1 MNYIQSTTEPININ
15 ITTRAEMS
23 QGETMDVT
31 VYIKAENETSESH
44 YDGLLTMMGYYT
56 TLTINPNGIEEEGE
70 HESHGH
76 GNTLSL
82 SEETVYNMRLKDEND
97 NIIYKGKIFSTTQD
111 KIEYKINNDNYTTTT
126 SSGNDFLIFE

>member
-1 MNYIQSTTEPININ
+1 MNYIQSTTEPINVN
-15 ITTRAEMS
+15 ITTRANLS

-31 VYIKAENETSESH
+31 VYIKAENDTEENH

-56 TLTINPNGIEEEGE
+56 TLTINPNGDGEEGE

-76 GNTLSL
+76 GNILSL
-82 SEETVYNMRLKDEND
+82 SEEASYNMRLKDEND
-97 NIIYKGKIFSTTQD
+97 NTIYKGKIFSTSQTVS
-111 KIEYKINNDNYTTTT
+111 EYKINNDNYTTTI

>member
-31 VYIKAENETSESH
+31 VYIKAENETEENH

-56 TLTINPNGIEEEGE
+56 TLTINPNGDEEEGE